1 MRHVFTAA
9 MLSAALLLAASP
21 VQAAESALVR
31 AVQAGDH
38 ATVRALVKQPAT
50 VKATE
55 PDGTTALHWAARGGD
70 ALALDLLIKAGA
82 DVNARTRYGVTPLTL
97 AVRAGRDSNVQALLT
112 AGAKVAVADAGL
124 PEGQTLL
131 MHAARTGNTASMKA
145 LLAAGANVN
154 AKETRTETTA
164 VAWAALANRGQ
175 AVKLLAER
183 VPGYDRDLEFASLG
197 GAYNRIAPDAT
208 AFVHR
213 DCLFNI
219 KYATNIDMSAA
230 ESVKE
235 SGTRWIER
243 IAAATPWTSGQSYQ
257 NYIDPNLADWQQAY
271 YGPNYRRLQQVKHRY
286 DPDRF
291 FTFAQAIGE

>member
-1 MRHVFTAA
+1 VDRVIG
-9 MLSAALLLAASP
+9 
-21 VQAAESALVR
+21 E
-31 AVQAGDH
+31 
-38 ATVRALVKQPAT
+38 
-50 VKATE
+50 
-55 PDGTTALHWAARGGD
+55 
-70 ALALDLLIKAGA
+70 
-82 DVNARTRYGVTPLTL
+82 
-97 AVRAGRDSNVQALLT
+97 
-112 AGAKVAVADAGL
+112 
-124 PEGQTLL
+124 
-131 MHAARTGNTASMKA
+131 
-145 LLAAGANVN
+145 
-154 AKETRTETTA
+154 
-164 VAWAALANRGQ
+164 
-175 AVKLLAER
+175 LLAER

-243 IAAATPWTSGQSYQ
+243 IAAAMTSWTSGQSYQ
-257 NYIDPNLADWQQAY
+257 NYIDPSLANWQEAY